1 MNAEAEDRNDWGFPA
16 PIEVTAH
23 ERANQNTQI
32 DQSVNKALPWV
43 AFSWFLSGG
52 AIIGL
57 FLMALM
63 LPRFIESR
71 VAQGVAE
78 AKAASAQELANAKAD
93 MHLASTNSLLAKE
106 RMDRAVAQLEAK
118 GLLKQETH

>member
-1 MNAEAEDRNDWGFPA
+1 MNAAEPEERNDWGLP
-16 PIEVTAH
+16 PLEVTAH
-23 ERANQNTQI
+23 ERANQTTQI

-43 AFSWFLSGG
+43 AVSWFLSGG

-57 FLMALM
+57 FLMALLM
-63 LPRFIESR
+63 PRYIESR
-71 VAQGVAE
+71 VSQGVSE